1 MNSRG
6 AGRVRLSGLTIVAL
20 LAAVL
25 GGPRPAAAQPAAA
38 DSAAVLVATAG
49 DFEERGE
56 LDVARALYEEVIRR
70 YPDTPGAGMARVRLE
85 RLGAPEGPMA
95 VRLAQGDAPR
105 DPPPDQR
112 GDTEFRVW
120 STLYGLWLGV
130 AVPMLAD
137 AEGSE
142 PYGAGLL
149 LGGPTGYL
157 AGRVFSRSLSVGRA
171 RTISWAGTW
180 GTWQG
185 LGWAHTLNLGGE
197 PGCEFCAGEKEV
209 VATALAGGLTGI
221 VMAGLLSRDVTEGT
235 AAATYLGSLWG
246 TWFGLA
252 GATVLDLDDEAMW
265 ASTLLVGNA
274 GLIAGALAGS
284 RFDLSSRRA
293 HMISL
298 GGLIGGFGGVGI
310 ALITKPD
317 SNGAAFAIPLAT
329 SLAGLGFGA
338 LLTRDGADTS
348 RGESSTAFAASG
360 SASPALLSWSD
371 GAQLAVGLPMPFPIT
386 VPDPERNGRRHT
398 VWNVPL
404 LRLRF

>member
-1 MNSRG
+1 M
-6 AGRVRLSGLTIVAL
+6 
-20 LAAVL
+20 
-25 GGPRPAAAQPAAA
+25 
-38 DSAAVLVATAG
+38 LVATAG

-70 YPDTPGAGMARVRLE
+70 YPDTPGAEMAGARLE
-85 RLGAPEGPMA
+85 RLGGPA
-95 VRLAQGDAPR
+95 EPTPVRLAPGGAPEDR
-105 DPPPDQR
+105 R

-120 STLYGLWLGV
+120 STMYGLWLGV
-130 AVPMLAD
+130 AVPMLAE
-137 AEGSE
+137 ARGSE

-157 AGRVFSRSLSVGRA
+157 VGRVFSPSLSVGRA

-185 LGWAHTLNLGGE
+185 VGWAHTLNLGAD
-197 PGCEFCAGEKEV
+197 PGCEYCGPGEREAV
-209 VATALAGGLTGI
+209 TAALAGGLAGI
-221 VMAGLLSRDVTEGT
+221 VTAGLLSRDTTEGT

-246 TWFGLA
+246 TWFGLG
-252 GATVLDLDDEAMW
+252 GATALDLDDEAMW

-310 ALITKPD
+310 VLITKPGSTSGD
-317 SNGAAFAIPLAT
+317 FAIPLAT

-338 LLTRDGADTS
+338 LLTRDGGDAS
-348 RGESSTAFAASG
+348 GGESSAARAGSG
-360 SASPALLSWSD
+360 SAPPALLTWSH
-371 GAQLAVGLPMPFPIT
+371 GTQPAVGLPMPFPTT

>member
-1 MNSRG
+1 MTLG
-6 AGRVRLSGLTIVAL
+6 AVTVPSAS
-20 LAAVL
+20 
-25 GGPRPAAAQPAAA
+25 AQVSQV
-38 DSAAVLVATAG
+38 DSAAVLVATAA
-49 DFEERGE
+49 DFEARGALE
-56 LDVARALYEEVIRR
+56 VARALYQEVVRR
-70 YPDTPGAGMARVRLE
+70 YPNTPGAERARARLE
-85 RLGAPEGPMA
+85 ALEASADLASADLAPA
-95 VRLAQGDAPR
+95 AA
-105 DPPPDQR
+105 PPDRR

-120 STLYGLWLGV
+120 STMYGLWLGV
-130 AVPMLAD
+130 AVPTLAD

-142 PYGAGLL
+142 SYGAGLL

-221 VMAGLLSRDVTEGT
+221 VTAGLLSRDVTEGT

-246 TWFGLA
+246 TWFGVA
-252 GATVLDLDDEAMW
+252 GATVLDLDDEAML

-317 SNGAAFAIPLAT
+317 GTGAAFAIPLAT

-338 LLTRDGADTS
+338 LLTRDGGDAS
-348 RGESSTAFAASG
+348 GGESSAARAGSG
-360 SASPALLSWSD
+360 SAPPALLTWSH
-371 GAQLAVGLPMPFPIT
+371 GTQPAVGLPMPFPTT